1 MSAASS
7 RLIPIDVARLTAKRW
22 DWSNCLILF
31 VRSLDVFGLDFSEE
45 IRLFFRD
52 AWNDRD
58 CCTERFKLVMCVNLV
73 GFRRCVASELL
84 PDLL

>member
-45 IRLFFRD
+45 NCDI
-52 AWNDRD
+52 
-58 CCTERFKLVMCVNLV
+58 TTI
-73 GFRRCVASELL
+73 S
-84 PDLL
+84 